1 MGTVKCHGTTTS
13 LRGVQTG
20 QRRLLA
26 HRFES
31 CRLRQCNDWSLVHL
45 VTNCARAYMAIYMHV
60 CVLIYKKGV
69 DYLCSY
75 ITHLKEV
82 HLRYSHIITKV
93 CVINII
99 VSYVAGEQLITS
111 MKAQLCVAR
120 ATSLPSSTVDQSTGE
135 DNVLNKILCMLMV
148 TVVSYL

>member
-1 MGTVKCHGTTTS
+1 M
-13 LRGVQTG
+13 
-20 QRRLLA
+20 A

-45 VTNCARAYMAIYMHV
+45 VTDCARAYKAIYMRV

-82 HLRYSHIITKV
+82 HLRYSHITTFTQYDTV
-93 CVINII
+93 HTHFDI
-99 VSYVAGEQLITS
+99 VHTHFGTVHTLFTSYDTFHIHFDIDHTHFDTVHTHL
-111 MKAQLCVAR
+111 AQFTHCSQAM
-120 ATSLPSSTVDQSTGE
+120 T
-135 DNVLNKILCMLMV
+135 
-148 TVVSYL
+148 